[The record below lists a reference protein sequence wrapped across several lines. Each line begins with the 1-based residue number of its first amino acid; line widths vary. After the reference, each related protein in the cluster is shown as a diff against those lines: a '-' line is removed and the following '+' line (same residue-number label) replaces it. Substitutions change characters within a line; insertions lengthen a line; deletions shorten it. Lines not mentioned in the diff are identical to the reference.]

1 MATPEKNKISPQ
13 AKETLPNGNVI
24 DVNKLLQKQEDPSV
38 SISNQFE
45 DKIRKAVKVIN
56 DINVYT
62 FDFKQAEETKKFFK
76 DFKLTEYGAKTGPE
90 PPKFIYDVIKTNII
104 DQLYNF
110 FNNILKEDFKQLGLS
125 PNQLFKQLIVGL
137 KVKTYDPKVKAIIDE
152 KAKNFNTNPV
162 LASLFINYVYDNPSV
177 LIPKTRT
184 PKLLFIT
191 GDSNQFYDTSP
202 IVINQE
208 EIIKYLN
215 IKNAPFEQIGFKIEN
230 YFLYK
235 IIDSKKST
243 EKLSEKTAEEYLKT
257 VKEIYQSFLF
267 DIDQVFKQSGYTP
280 TADSKQNVKN
290 SIQSIINK
298 INEIDSYIA
307 INENKIIFPP
317 QEQIKDKKD
326 LYNFIVKYGLDQKN
340 LIESLK
346 DISLNAIKLMEQI
359 GPLLPKSPNQ
369 TSSGYSETL
378 KEFEKFLIDPL
389 FQTIDKRYKDFVKY
403 YTKLEEEIG
412 KKVLPYLKI
421 LSTSFVKFPIYK
433 YTEELVNPKFYG
445 PTPDLDIDLLYD
457 KKVDIYKNK
466 DPKLLFT
473 FQKPQLLSHEKILI
487 PIFNKEGKGNYK
499 PSKEQQFINA
509 LQPTKIFVYRADYEI
524 KNLTPDLLSDGNLL
538 KELDVK
544 DDSLSFYDIL
554 EPNKNYYYFYVSK
567 FTKPTDETVYLIDN
581 NYVIISGEDLYWF
594 CSPII
599 KVKLVKDSNFY
610 FLETDTFTEND
621 FIETKYEEN
630 FKNKMSIT
638 PKSKS
643 FGYGGSSFA
652 SGQESYLKIRVTS
665 SKTNKK
671 LDLNLKYTI
680 NKEKKNMKNYEKE
693 KLKPEMVEDLNDEIV
708 KNIIKSKFKNQN
720 VTELINNIVKTEE
733 SGINIE
739 ASDLSF
745 SFNSVLNTALAEAV
759 GINPTSNKPIIDNK
773 IIEIGKL
780 IPKK

>member
-1 MATPEKNKISPQ
+1 
-13 AKETLPNGNVI
+13 
-24 DVNKLLQKQEDPSV
+24 
-38 SISNQFE
+38 
-45 DKIRKAVKVIN
+45 
-56 DINVYT
+56 
-62 FDFKQAEETKKFFK
+62 
-76 DFKLTEYGAKTGPE
+76 
-90 PPKFIYDVIKTNII
+90 
-104 DQLYNF
+104 
-110 FNNILKEDFKQLGLS
+110 
-125 PNQLFKQLIVGL
+125 
-137 KVKTYDPKVKAIIDE
+137 VKAIIDE
-152 KAKNFNTNPV
+152 KAKNFNTNPIP
-162 LASLFINYVYDNPSV
+162 ASLFINYVYDNPNV
-177 LIPKTRT
+177 LIPKTRI

-267 DIDQVFKQSGYTP
+267 DIDQVFNKESVNSPAAKQ
-280 TADSKQNVKN
+280 KVKN
-290 SIQSIINK
+290 AIQLVINK

-389 FQTIDKRYKDFVKY
+389 FQTIDRRYKDFVKY

-473 FQKPQLLSHEKILI
+473 FQKPQLLSHEKILV
-487 PIFNKEGKGNYK
+487 PIFNKEGKNNYK
-499 PSKEQQFINA
+499 PSKEQEFINA

-544 DDSLSFYDIL
+544 SDNLSFYDIL

-610 FLETDTFTEND
+610 FLETDTLTEND
-621 FIETKYEEN
+621 FIETKYEES
-630 FKNKMSIT
+630 FKNKISIT
-638 PKSKS
+638 PKSKP

-652 SGQESYLKIRVTS
+652 SGQENYLKIRVTS

-720 VTELINNIVKTEE
+720 VTELINNIVKAEE
-733 SGINIE
+733 SSLKIE
-739 ASDLSF
+739 TTNLKIPV
-745 SFNSVLNTALAEAV
+745 NSVLNTALAEAIIIEST
-759 GINPTSNKPIIDNK
+759 INTIDNVDK
-773 IIEIGKL
+773 EIDAIGKL
-780 IPKK
+780 FPKK